1 MKIRLLCVG
10 KLTERHF
17 KDGVAEY
24 KKRMEGYGGI
34 EIIEVKDVRA
44 PERLSK
50 KEEEQVL
57 KKEGD
62 ALLQKLRDDEFL
74 VLLDIGAKTMSSEE
88 FASQVG
94 NWKHEGRHLAFIIGG
109 SLGVSEEVRRRA
121 NVRLSFSPMTFPHQ
135 LMRVIFMEQLYRA
148 HRILENHPYH
158 K

>member
-1 MKIRLLCVG
+1 MKTRILCVG

-24 KKRMEGYGGI
+24 QKRMQGYGGV
-34 EIIEVKDVRA
+34 EIVEVKDVRA
-44 PERLSK
+44 PERLSE
-50 KEEEQVL
+50 KEEEQVK
-57 KKEGD
+57 KKEGE

-74 VLLDIGAKTMSSEE
+74 VLLDIGGKAMSSEE
-88 FASQVG
+88 LARQVG
-94 NWKHEGRHLAFIIGG
+94 HWKQEGRDLAFIIGG

-121 NVRLSFSPMTFPHQ
+121 DVRLSFSPMTFPHQ
-135 LMRVIFMEQLYRA
+135 LMRVILLEQLYRA